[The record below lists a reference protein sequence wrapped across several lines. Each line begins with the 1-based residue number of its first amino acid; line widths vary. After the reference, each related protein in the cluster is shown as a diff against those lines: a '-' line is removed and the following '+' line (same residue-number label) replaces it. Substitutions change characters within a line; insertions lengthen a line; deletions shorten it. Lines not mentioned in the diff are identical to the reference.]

1 MKCVIKII
9 VVISLLILTACS
21 RNIYSKSNDSSNSSN
36 SSSSVVEQ
44 SQWGLK
50 NEPILLASVP
60 DKHIY
65 LYGLWPNGMVLYNN
79 NYGKYFNWVY
89 NVPASVPP
97 KMAVAD
103 FDHNGDVEI
112 AITLL
117 NRTGTGLSAED
128 LHVLKMK
135 PDIAND
141 GAFHGYY
148 GQYAYTD
155 FIVDDSKSESQLE
168 KNIVAKYEPSSKELQ
183 LRVSGKS
190 YSIDISDTINEGHKF
205 NSVFYTNKISY
216 KFDGSSIY
224 ASFGVDYTVDDGTV
238 PIYVG
243 NVNAKVNFENG
254 VFTLS
259 DFWLN
264 QDID

>member
-1 MKCVIKII
+1 MKYIFKII
-9 VVISLLILTACS
+9 VVISLLMLTVCS
-21 RNIYSKSNDSSNSSN
+21 INVYPKSSDPSNSFN
-36 SSSSVVEQ
+36 SSSSVVDQ

-50 NEPILLASVP
+50 NGPMLLASVP

-65 LYGLWPNGMVLYNN
+65 LYGLWPNGIVLYNN

-103 FDHNGDVEI
+103 FDHNGDIEI
-112 AITLL
+112 AITLM
-117 NRTGTGLSAED
+117 NRTGTGLGAED
-128 LHVLKMK
+128 LHVLKIK

-141 GAFHGYY
+141 GAFHGYD
-148 GQYAYTD
+148 GQYAYVD
-155 FIVDDSKSESQLE
+155 FIVDDTKSEAQLE

-216 KFDGSSIY
+216 NFDGSSIY
-224 ASFGVDYTVDDGTV
+224 ASFGVDYTVDDATV
-238 PIYVG
+238 PIYVDT
-243 NVNAKVNFENG
+243 VTAKVNFENG
-254 VFTLS
+254 AFTLS
-259 DFWLN
+259 DFGLT
-264 QDID
+264 QA